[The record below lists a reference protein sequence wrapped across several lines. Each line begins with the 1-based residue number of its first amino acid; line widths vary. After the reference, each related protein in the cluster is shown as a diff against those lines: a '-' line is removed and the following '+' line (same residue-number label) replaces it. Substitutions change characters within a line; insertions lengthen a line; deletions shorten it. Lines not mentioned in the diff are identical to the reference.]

1 ERTARQA
8 AEEANR
14 AKDEFLAMLSHELR
28 NPLSS
33 ILGWATLLR
42 AGQMPLERAA
52 HALEVIERNAR
63 VEAQLVESLLDLSRI
78 SAGKLKLDDER
89 VHVASVVEAVVD
101 SLRPA
106 ADERAITLELRVPRT
121 PVIVIGDSGRLQ
133 QIFSNLVANA
143 VKFTSRE
150 GHVQV
155 RVNRIGSQA
164 QIQVIDDGAGIDQEF
179 LPHVFDRFRQAE
191 TAKTR
196 AHGGLGLG
204 LAIVRE
210 LVHAH
215 HGSVIAES
223 PGKGRGSTFT
233 VTLPIPAVIPSH
245 IEPANL
251 QVAGTEEPST
261 AELRILI
268 VDDDADA
275 RELIA
280 LVLGSRGALIQ
291 SASSASEALESVR
304 RDAPDLIIADIGMP
318 REDGYVLIQR
328 LRTLERERSLK
339 RLSAIALTAYAST
352 SDRDQ
357 ALAAGYDLHLTKP
370 VGPGDLLMAVAK
382 FRKTVQREP

>member
-1 ERTARQA
+1 
-8 AEEANR
+8 
-14 AKDEFLAMLSHELR
+14 
-28 NPLSS
+28 
-33 ILGWATLLR
+33 
-42 AGQMPLERAA
+42 MPLERAA

-89 VHVASVVEAVVD
+89 VDVASVVEAVVD